1 MLHVLCK
8 HVSQVYV
15 HWFNFYVQV
24 ESTMHTNALAL
35 FTLLAS
41 SARAITCPSGGTD
54 TIGASKLQ
62 AYHSA
67 TGVVTP
73 LYFKQYGAAAPTSFS
88 IITVSM
94 PPFHPFSN
102 PSNKR

>member
-1 MLHVLCK
+1 MSSLQSVVLTCK
-8 HVSQVYV
+8 YL
-15 HWFNFYVQV
+15 FPDV
-24 ESTMHTNALAL
+24 ERTMHTNILAL

-41 SARAITCPSGGTD
+41 SAHAITCPSGGTD
-54 TIGASKLQ
+54 TIGALKLQ
-62 AYHSA
+62 AYSSA

-94 PPFHPFSN
+94 PPFHPLSN
-102 PSNKR
+102 PSDKR